1 MKKSTKTTA
10 ITIIVMAIITA
21 VVIFFY
27 FKTTQNVTDEE
38 TVAKTEIEKLLKKDM
53 ENNYPGT
60 PKEVLKLYGRMTQ
73 CLYNDELN
81 QKQIEGLLEQ
91 IRKMYDDELLEVN
104 PWDKHLKALC
114 EDILDYRDNK
124 RTIMSYSVQKS
135 SQVKFVKMDN
145 KEYAITYILFMT
157 GDNTSPLIKNCEK
170 FMLRKDSSDNW
181 KIVGWELVD
190 PDTVEIGEY

>member
-27 FKTTQNVTDEE
+27 FKTTQNVAEEE

-73 CLYNDELN
+73 CLYNDGLN

-91 IRKMYDDELLEVN
+91 IRKMYDDELLEAN
-104 PWDKHLKALC
+104 PWDEHVKTLC

-135 SQVKFVKMDN
+135 SQVEFVKMDN

-157 GDNTSPLIKNCEK
+157 GDNTSPLMKNCEK
-170 FMLRKDSSDNW
+170 FLLRKDSFDNW

-190 PDTVEIGEY
+190 PDTVEIGEN

>member
-91 IRKMYDDELLEVN
+91 IRK
-104 PWDKHLKALC
+104 K
-114 EDILDYRDNK
+114 
-124 RTIMSYSVQKS
+124 
-135 SQVKFVKMDN
+135 
-145 KEYAITYILFMT
+145 
-157 GDNTSPLIKNCEK
+157 
-170 FMLRKDSSDNW
+170 
-181 KIVGWELVD
+181 
-190 PDTVEIGEY
+190 